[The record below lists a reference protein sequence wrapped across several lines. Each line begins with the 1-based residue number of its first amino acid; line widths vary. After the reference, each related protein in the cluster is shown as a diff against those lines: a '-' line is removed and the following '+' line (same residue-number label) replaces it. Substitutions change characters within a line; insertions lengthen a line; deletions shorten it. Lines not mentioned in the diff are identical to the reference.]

1 LTIKIPGDSIHTE
14 DLGGLVV
21 SNRAISTLTISIPPE
36 MAEKLDEVRKAES
49 RTRSELVCEALRT
62 YFAFCSRFPVVEPT
76 KADLKSIE
84 RGRAAFSDGE
94 CVALDQL
101 LHHVEPAR
109 DKARPNGLRS
119 SARKRSRTYQDRS

>member
-1 LTIKIPGDSIHTE
+1 
-14 DLGGLVV
+14 V

-62 YFAFCSRFPVVEPT
+62 YFAFCSRFPAVAPA
-76 KADLKSIE
+76 KADLESIK
-84 RGRAAFSDGE
+84 RGRAAFAGGE
-94 CVALDQL
+94 YLTLDQL

-109 DKARPNGLRS
+109 DQTRAKGPRS
-119 SARKRSRTYQDRS
+119 SARN